1 MKVLLNLIISFCL
14 LLFLSVEVL
23 AVTPPTKAK
32 SKKPPKER
40 PIQVTA
46 DHVDQRGDK
55 NIIRA
60 WGNVVVRYQGRVI
73 KADKVMVNSKSGKGK
88 AEGHVVILSEDGT
101 KLRSKRTYFDMKS
114 KKGKMVQASGKVG
127 KEFLLQAKEIR
138 KIGDKHYQADE
149 GLFTTCRGEVPDWL
163 LQVNSLDIKIG
174 DRALFQGAIF
184 RIKNIPVFYFP
195 LGYLP
200 LDTKRKSGF
209 LMPIIGTSSI
219 NGYSIEESYFWA
231 INQWSDATFS
241 AEYMDKRGVQLSAEY
256 RYRPNKNTSGSL
268 NAVYLDDK
276 ITNEPFWK
284 INGRHRQKFD
294 NGAHLVGQ
302 LDINSDNN
310 FAKTFVDNTETRTR
324 RSTDSYIAAD
334 KAWENNSL
342 DIMTRHRVSIED
354 DRDETFALLPQLTAK
369 TQLFKLA
376 NTPVYFTQE
385 SSYTGFLT
393 DSDNSLL
400 NDDLRLNQR
409 VDVHPQLAM
418 PFHISNLLTVT
429 PKVGVRGT
437 YYSEKLQG
445 NTILTNDITRELV
458 DFNAVAQGPK
468 IQKIFSY
475 NGEKKSLFKHII
487 QPRIEYDYI
496 PDMDSKDIAKIRVID
511 AIDSLGHTNRVKYS
525 LIQRLFMKTDE
536 DGASSTK
543 QKARLE
549 ISQFY
554 DFVEADRTPTA
565 GSPSRPLSNLRFDLD
580 SRLTDSLLLNLDT
593 EFNLYDNLFE
603 TFNFQVGIKPID
615 GVSLYVG
622 RRYTTDES
630 SFFLG
635 SLSLQLPKGWNLQF
649 STRYDDRLDNFQE
662 NDVGLQF
669 ANKCKC
675 WGFAIDYIN
684 RNNINGGIR
693 QTEDKFLF
701 SLELQGIG
709 RLLDGRSGQSFIH
722 KTF

>member
-1 MKVLLNLIISFCL
+1 MKVLLNSIMSIFL
-14 LLFLSVEVL
+14 LLFLSGEVL
-23 AVTPPTKAK
+23 AVSPSK
-32 SKKPPKER
+32 SKSSKPKSEP
-40 PIQVTA
+40 PIKVTA
-46 DHVDQRGDK
+46 DHVDQRGDN

-60 WGNVVVRYQGRVI
+60 WGNVVIRHEGKVI

-88 AEGHVVILSEDGT
+88 AEGHVIILSKDGT
-101 KLRSKRTYFDMKS
+101 KLKSKKTTFDLKS
-114 KKGKMVQASGKVG
+114 KKGKMVQAKGQVG

-138 KIGDKHYQADE
+138 KLGNKHYQADE

-163 LQVNSLDIKIG
+163 LQVNSLDLKIG

-200 LDTKRKSGF
+200 LDNTRKSGF
-209 LMPIIGTSSI
+209 LMPIIGNSSI

-256 RYRPNKNTSGSL
+256 RYTPNKNTSGRI

-284 INGRHRQKFD
+284 INGNHRQKFD

-302 LDINSDNN
+302 LDVNSDNN
-310 FAKTFVDNTETRTR
+310 FAKTFVNNTEIRTR
-324 RSTDSYIAAD
+324 RSTDSYVAAD

-354 DRDETFALLPQLTAK
+354 ERDETFALLPQLTSK
-369 TQLFKLA
+369 THLFQLA

-393 DSDNSLL
+393 DSDDSLL

-418 PFHISNLLTVT
+418 PLQVSNWLTVT

-445 NTILTNDITRELV
+445 NVILNNDITRELV
-458 DFNAVAQGPK
+458 DVNVIAEGPK
-468 IQKIFSY
+468 IQKTYSY
-475 NGEKKSLFKHII
+475 NGEKPSLFKHII
-487 QPRIEYDYI
+487 EPRVQYDYI

-511 AIDSLGHTNRVKYS
+511 NIDSLGHMNQIKYS
-525 LIQRLFMKTDE
+525 IIQRLFMKTE
-536 DGASSTK
+536 KDGISSTK
-543 QKARLE
+543 QKVRFE
-549 ISQFY
+549 ISQSY
-554 DFVEADRTPTA
+554 DIVEADRTPTA
-565 GSPSRPLSNLRFDLD
+565 TTPSRPFSNLRFDLD
-580 SRLTDSLLLNLDT
+580 SRITDNLLLNVDT
-593 EFNLYDNLFE
+593 EFNVYDTLFE
-603 TFNFQVGIKPID
+603 TFNFQVGIKPFEW
-615 GVSLYVG
+615 VSLFIG
-622 RRYTTDES
+622 RRYTTGES

-675 WGFAIDYIN
+675 WGFAVDYIN

-693 QTEDKFLF
+693 EEENKLLF

-722 KTF
+722 RTF